1 MLMRKFLGNLTGK
14 EQHRIMKFLQS
25 WRYLYDFLPDE
36 RGFIVINTIEDSKF
50 FERLTML
57 CNTIDKNGTRN
68 ILKVL

>member
-1 MLMRKFLGNLTGK
+1 MQKFPGDLTGK

-25 WRYLYDFLPDE
+25 WHYLYDFLPDE
-36 RGFIVINTIEDSKF
+36 RGFIVINIIEDSKF

-68 ILKVL
+68 ILKIL

>member
-1 MLMRKFLGNLTGK
+1 
-14 EQHRIMKFLQS
+14 MKFLQS